1 MTRFRHALALTA
13 SIAVGFALTATTEA
27 SAISVVPAAATAANS
42 AIAHASSTG
51 GTHAPAHG
59 ARTRKAGSA
68 CRPGEAKHGARKPTS
83 SGCAT
88 AKGRSSAAR
97 THASRPRAARPTS
110 PAAAQSSTS
119 GETVASQAAAIA
131 KVLATPC
138 QNTQL
143 TPEPANLPLVRAAVL
158 CLVNT
163 ERAQNGRQPLQPNA
177 LLEAAAESHGR
188 EMIAD
193 DYFDHISPSGITPV
207 DRVREAGYIPNSEVG
222 YVVGENL
229 AWGTLTLST
238 PEAIVKAWIASPE
251 HLANILE
258 AKYVETGIDV
268 EPTVPQSLAEGVQGA
283 LYTQEFG
290 VIIH

>member
-1 MTRFRHALALTA
+1 MTRLRTSLVLAA
-13 SIAVGFALTATTEA
+13 SIAAVAAL
-27 SAISVVPAAATAANS
+27 SAPAVAPAVSVVPAGVSAANGS
-42 AIAHASSTG
+42 IAYASSTG
-51 GTHAPAHG
+51 GTHAPAHRAQ
-59 ARTRKAGSA
+59 ARKTGSA
-68 CRPGEAKHGARKPTS
+68 CRGTAAERRGHSSSR
-83 SGCAT
+83 SGCVASRRRSTAT
-88 AKGRSSAAR
+88 RTRARRSASPASASPAKAQSSAA
-97 THASRPRAARPTS
+97 
-110 PAAAQSSTS
+110 
-119 GETVASQAAAIA
+119 GEVAASQAAAIA
-131 KVLATPC
+131 EVLATPC
-138 QNTQL
+138 ANTEL

-163 ERAQNGRQPLQPNA
+163 ERAQNGRQPLQTNA
-177 LLEAAAESHGR
+177 QLEAAAESHGR

-207 DRVREAGYIPNSEVG
+207 DRVRETGYIPSSEVG

-258 AKYVETGIDV
+258 TKYVETGIDV
-268 EPTVPQSLAEGVQGA
+268 EPAVPQSLAEDVQGA

-290 VIIH
+290 VIIR

>member
-1 MTRFRHALALTA
+1 MTRFRHPLALTA
-13 SIAVGFALTATTEA
+13 SIVAVAALAAPLDALAIGLTSAGA
-27 SAISVVPAAATAANS
+27 SAANVDV
-42 AIAHASSTG
+42 AHVSSTG
-51 GTHAPAHG
+51 GAHAQARRAQARKTGSSCRLGAVRPRTHG
-59 ARTRKAGSA
+59 ATKPSCTTLEHRTPVRRTRAQRS
-68 CRPGEAKHGARKPTS
+68 TS
-83 SGCAT
+83 V
-88 AKGRSSAAR
+88 
-97 THASRPRAARPTS
+97 ASRTNV
-110 PAAAQSSTS
+110 T
-119 GETVASQAAAIA
+119 GEVAASQAAAIA
-131 KVLATPC
+131 KVLSTPC
-138 QNTQL
+138 PNTQL

-163 ERAQNGRQPLQPNA
+163 ERAQNGRQPLQANA
-177 LLEAAAESHGR
+177 QLEAAGESHGR

-207 DRVREAGYIPNSEVG
+207 DRVRQTGYIPNSEVG

-258 AKYVETGIDV
+258 AKYEDTGIDV
-268 EPTVPQSLAEGVQGA
+268 EPAVPQSLAEGVQGA

-290 VIIH
+290 VILS